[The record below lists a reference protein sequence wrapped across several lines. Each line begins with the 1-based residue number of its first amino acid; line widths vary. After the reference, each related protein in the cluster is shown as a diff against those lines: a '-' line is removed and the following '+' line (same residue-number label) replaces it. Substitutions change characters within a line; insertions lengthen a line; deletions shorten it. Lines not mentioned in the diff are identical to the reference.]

1 MFQVEAKGKK
11 KGHFSVPRAIAL
23 EKYNHESVLSSAVS
37 KIN

>member
-11 KGHFSVPRAIAL
+11 KGRFSVPRAIAL
-23 EKYNHESVLSSAVS
+23 EKHNNESVLSSAVS